1 MKKAFTISHLITTPP
16 NRLNEHILDFRNI
29 FLKSKKKKKK
39 KAHIIFI
46 YVGISAFWKDRFKLD
61 HTFLLLLNNYI

>member
-16 NRLNEHILDFRNI
+16 IIKENKRKKKSPNRLNEHILDFRNN
-29 FLKSKKKKKK
+29 FLKSKK

-46 YVGISAFWKDRFKLD
+46 YVGISAFLER
-61 HTFLLLLNNYI
+61 